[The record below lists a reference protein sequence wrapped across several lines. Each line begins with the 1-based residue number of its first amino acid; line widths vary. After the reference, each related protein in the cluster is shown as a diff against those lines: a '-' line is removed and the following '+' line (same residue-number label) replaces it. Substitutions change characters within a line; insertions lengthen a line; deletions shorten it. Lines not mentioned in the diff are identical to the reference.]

1 MVQPV
6 QWVQRSGKVFLAVS
20 LLFLVSTSRAVL
32 SAQTMS
38 DMATIEGTVVD
49 PDGKAIVNAAIV
61 ARNTLSGDVRAT
73 VTDAGGRFV
82 VDLLI
87 VGSYEVEASAP
98 GFATARREAVQI
110 SAGKPIRVAFNLTI
124 GQLTEQ
130 VTVSAAL
137 PAAAAMAVSQGSL
150 TARSAQ
156 SLISGEFIRNYTSP
170 VADYSQVI
178 AMAPGT
184 FSVSPNGVGL
194 GDTKTFFRGFKD
206 GQYNMTFDG
215 LPFHDTNDPTHH
227 SWAFF
232 PSQTIGSTV
241 FDRSPGSASSIGPST
256 YGGSVNMLSR
266 NLGSTMV
273 LRGTASAGSF
283 NTKLYDVELD
293 SGTFGADG
301 RSRLFVDVHELKSDG
316 YQTYNFQE
324 RKAFSAK
331 YQYAASDR
339 TAVTAFASIIDL
351 RANTPNQKGATRA
364 QVAQFG
370 DSFLMTGDP
379 GSPLYYGYNFYHVPT
394 DFEYVG
400 IKSELGGGWTVDNK
414 VYSLSYYNKQNYN
427 GTTTISATS
436 ATDKLNSYRKYGDLI
451 PLSHV
456 SHIGVFR
463 TGLWSEV
470 AFTDR
475 YQTPSDPRTWVDA
488 ALPNF
493 HEKFTTTELQP
504 FVEYEFTVT
513 PSLRITPGIKLAYY
527 KQDFTQ
533 FADNGKTVG
542 NLGGAASIQHA
553 GTYTTWLPSFD
564 AHYMLQ
570 RAWSLYGQYGR
581 GQNIPPTSVFDV
593 KNGAVKTLPNP
604 ILTDTFQAGSVWK
617 ASRATLDVDLYRIHF
632 DSDYSSTPDPVSGE
646 PVYFL
651 NGASVTKGFEVES
664 TILVAPGLSV
674 YLNGTVGR
682 ATYTDSGLAVQNA
695 PRDTE
700 TLGVNYSLGSWNA
713 GFYNKRVAGIFNDN
727 GSVHEAVAIDPFNI
741 TNLFFNYTVKGS
753 TQLAQSKIRLAVNN
767 VFDRH
772 SITSVSPVATTT
784 SVPAPGDV
792 LTLMAARSVSLSF
805 TVGFSPARP

>member
-1 MVQPV
+1 MIRDVRRFGGLLVALCFALLLPA
-6 QWVQRSGKVFLAVS
+6 SGAR
-20 LLFLVSTSRAVL
+20 LL
-32 SAQTMS
+32 AQTSS
-38 DMATIEGTVVD
+38 DMATIEGTILD
-49 PDGKAIVNAAIV
+49 PDGKAIVNAAV
-61 ARNTLSGDVRAT
+61 VVRNTLSGDVRAT
-73 VTDAGGRFV
+73 VSDAAGRFV

-98 GFATARREAVQI
+98 GFATARRSDVQI
-110 SAGKPIRVAFNLTI
+110 SAGKPIAVTFKLAV

-137 PAAAAMAVSQGSL
+137 PAAAAMAMSQGSL

-156 SLISGEFIRNYTSP
+156 SLISSEYIRNYTSP
-170 VADYSQVI
+170 IADYSQVI
-178 AMAPGT
+178 SMAPGT

-206 GQYNMTFDG
+206 GYYNMTFDG

-256 YGGSVNMLSR
+256 SGGSVNMLSR
-266 NLGSTMV
+266 NLGATTA
-273 LRGTASAGSF
+273 LRGTVSGGSF
-283 NTKLYDVELD
+283 NTKLYDVEFD
-293 SGTFGADG
+293 SGTFGNDG
-301 RSRLFVDVHELKSDG
+301 RSRLFLDAHQMKSDG
-316 YQTYNFQE
+316 YQTYNFQD

-351 RANTPNQKGATRA
+351 RSNTPNQKGATRA
-364 QVAQFG
+364 QIAQFG
-370 DSFLMTGDP
+370 DNFLMTGDP
-379 GSPLYYGYNFYHVPT
+379 ASPMYYGYNFYHIPS

-400 IKSELGGGWTVDNK
+400 IKSELGGGWTIDNK
-414 VYSLSYYNKQNYN
+414 VYTLSYYNKQNYN
-427 GTTTISATS
+427 GLTSITATS
-436 ATDKLNSYRKYGDLI
+436 ATDKLNSYRKYGDLV
-451 PLSHV
+451 PLSHI
-456 SHIGVFR
+456 SNLGVFR

-504 FVEYEFTVT
+504 FAEYEFKVT
-513 PSLRITPGIKLAYY
+513 PALRITPGIKLAYY

-533 FADNGKTVG
+533 YADNGKTVG

-553 GTYTTWLPSFD
+553 ATYSSWLPSFD
-564 AHYMLQ
+564 VHYLLQ
-570 RAWSLYGQYGR
+570 RAWSVYGQYGR

-593 KNGAVKTLPNP
+593 KNGSVKTLPNP
-604 ILTDTFQAGSVWK
+604 VLTDTFQVGSVWK
-617 ASRATLDVDLYRIHF
+617 AGRATLDVDVYHIHF
-632 DSDYSSTPDPVSGE
+632 DNDYSSTPDPVSGE

-651 NGASVTKGFEVES
+651 NGASVTKGIEAES
-664 TILVAPGLSV
+664 TLLVARGLSL
-674 YLNGTVGR
+674 YLNGTMGR
-682 ATYTDSGLAVQNA
+682 ATYTNTGLSVQNA

-700 TLGVNYSLGSWNA
+700 TIGVNYATGSWSA

-727 GSVHEAVAIDPFNI
+727 GNTHEAVAIDPFNI
-741 TNLFFNYTVKGS
+741 TNLFVNYTVRGS
-753 TQLAQSKIRLAVNN
+753 SMLSQTKIRLAVNN
-767 VFDRH
+767 LFDSH
-772 SITSVSPVATTT
+772 SITAVNPASTTT

-805 TVGFSPARP
+805 TVGLSQPRP